1 MSGGIFERDDGG
13 RVNGVLWV
21 EARDNARYP
30 TMHKTASTTKII
42 IWPQMS
48 NAKIKKFCSR

>member
-1 MSGGIFERDDGG
+1 MSGGIFDRDDGG
-13 RVNGVLWV
+13 RANGVLWV

-30 TMHKTASTTKII
+30 TIHKTVPTTKII

-48 NAKIKKFCSR
+48 ECQDQEVLL